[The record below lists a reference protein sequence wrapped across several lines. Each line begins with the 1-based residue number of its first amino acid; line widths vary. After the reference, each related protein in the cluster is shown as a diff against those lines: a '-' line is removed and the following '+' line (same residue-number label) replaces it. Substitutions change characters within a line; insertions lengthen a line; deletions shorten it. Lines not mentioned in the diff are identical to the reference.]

1 MTTPK
6 IELHIHLE
14 GSIRPATLL
23 EIARR
28 NDAALPVT
36 TEAEV
41 ARLYEYGD
49 FSRFIDVWVLTTGCL
64 RTGADFHQIVVDYAQ
79 EAAGFGAVY
88 LEAIVSTGQHVA
100 LQGCDWDE
108 MYTGCVEGAAEAAER
123 FGVTMAFTPDL
134 YRGMDVAIAEEQA
147 RVSVRYRDRGVVG
160 LGLGG
165 LEMRP
170 AAPYY
175 RAFEIARDGG

>member
-1 MTTPK
+1 MTTAK

-14 GSIRPATLL
+14 GSIRPGTLL

-36 TEAEV
+36 TVEDV

-49 FSRFIDVWVLTTGCL
+49 FSQFIDVWVLTTGGL
-64 RTGADFHQIVVDYAQ
+64 RTGEDFRQIVVDYAQ

-88 LEAIVSTGQHVA
+88 VEAIFSPGQHVA

-108 MYTGCVEGAAEAAER
+108 LYTGCIEGAAEAGER
-123 FGVTMAFTPDL
+123 FGVTMAVTPDVYL
-134 YRGMDVAIAEEQA
+134 C
-147 RVSVRYRDRGVVG
+147 
-160 LGLGG
+160 
-165 LEMRP
+165 
-170 AAPYY
+170 
-175 RAFEIARDGG
+175 